1 MSKPF
6 EKTGN
11 TSPTGIGTLPRSRA
25 ITAAAVFAALA
36 IILHTSP
43 LKIPAPYAPFLIY
56 ELWEI
61 PIIAAFFLYGA
72 RLGISVAIINF
83 LSLMIIF
90 PGQIQS
96 GPIYNLIAI
105 FSMMLGILLA
115 YRMAGLSSRLHSNA
129 WLFWLALI
137 LGVSARVA
145 VMTVVNVLLLPM
157 PPPLGFSIPF
167 EAIPA
172 MLPLLAIF
180 NSSVTLYTIPIA
192 RAVTTAVSSTTRIPA
207 RYGR

>member
-1 MSKPF
+1 
-6 EKTGN
+6 
-11 TSPTGIGTLPRSRA
+11 
-25 ITAAAVFAALA
+25 
-36 IILHTSP
+36 P
-43 LKIPAPYAPFLIY
+43 LKVPAPYAPFLIY

-72 RLGISVAIINF
+72 RLGITVAIINF

-90 PGQIQS
+90 PGQLQA

-115 YRMAGLSSRLHSNA
+115 YRMAGLSSRLHSSA

-145 VMTVVNVLLLPM
+145 VMTVVNALLLPM
-157 PPPLGFSIPF
+157 PPPLGFNAPIGDLEMFLGLP
-167 EAIPA
+167 PGT
-172 MLPLLAIF
+172 MLLFIALF
-180 NSSVTLYTIPIA
+180 NSSVALYTIPIA

-207 RYGR
+207 KYGR